1 MKRQSPQES
10 FPRERDRP
18 RREKEM
24 KGGRRGRLEEN
35 MKKKKK
41 REREENEL
49 QERNGEK
56 K

>member
-35 MKKKKK
+35 MKKKK